1 VARGD
6 KTNGSGAKGESQRM
20 SALLIQALNHPLRRK
35 LLRALHSS
43 DDARSPVQ
51 LSKMTGEDVSSID
64 YHIKILVSMG
74 AAVKT
79 GDRRVRGARENFFLS
94 KVSDHKQ
101 MVTILADTER
111 DDRRDAHADS
121 AGG

>member
-1 VARGD
+1 MASGD
-6 KTNGSGAKGESQRM
+6 KTNGSGAKGKGQRM

-43 DDARSPVQ
+43 GDARSPVQ
-51 LSKMTGEDVSSID
+51 LSKMTGENVSNID

-94 KVSDHKQ
+94 KVSDHQQ

-111 DDRRDAHADS
+111 DDCRNAQS
-121 AGG
+121 

>member
-1 VARGD
+1 MANGD
-6 KTNGSGAKGESQRM
+6 KTNGSSTNGKSKRM

-43 DDARSPVQ
+43 DNACSPVQ
-51 LSKMTGEDVSSID
+51 LSKMTGEDISSID

-79 GDRRVRGARENFFLS
+79 GDRRVRGTRENFFVS
-94 KVSDHKQ
+94 TVSDHKQ
-101 MVTILADTER
+101 MVTILADTEL
-111 DDRRDAHADS
+111 DDCRDAQS
-121 AGG
+121 

>member
-1 VARGD
+1 MASGD
-6 KTNGSGAKGESQRM
+6 KKNGGAQSKDQRM
-20 SALLIQALNHPLRRK
+20 SPLLIQALNHPLRRK

-43 DDARSPVQ
+43 DDARSPVK
-51 LSKMTGEDVSSID
+51 LSKMTGTDVSSID
-64 YHIKILVSMG
+64 YHVKILVSLG

-79 GDRRVRGARENFFLS
+79 GDRPVRGARENFFLS

-111 DDRRDAHADS
+111 DDCRDAQS
-121 AGG
+121 

>member
-1 VARGD
+1 MTDGD
-6 KTNGSGAKGESQRM
+6 GPNGDSGQSKNQRM
-20 SALLIQALNHPLRRK
+20 SPLLIQALNHPLRRK

-51 LSKMTGEDVSSID
+51 LSKLTGEDISSID
-64 YHIKILVSMG
+64 YHIKILVSLG

-79 GDRRVRGARENFFLS
+79 GDRQVRGARENFFLS
-94 KVSDHKQ
+94 KVFDHKQ

-111 DDRRDAHADS
+111 DDCREAQS
-121 AGG
+121 

>member
-1 VARGD
+1 VASGD
-6 KTNGSGAKGESQRM
+6 KTNGGGAKGRSQRM

-51 LSKMTGEDVSSID
+51 LSKMTGEDLSSID

-79 GDRRVRGARENFFLS
+79 GDRQVRGARENFFLS

-111 DDRRDAHADS
+111 DDCRDARADS